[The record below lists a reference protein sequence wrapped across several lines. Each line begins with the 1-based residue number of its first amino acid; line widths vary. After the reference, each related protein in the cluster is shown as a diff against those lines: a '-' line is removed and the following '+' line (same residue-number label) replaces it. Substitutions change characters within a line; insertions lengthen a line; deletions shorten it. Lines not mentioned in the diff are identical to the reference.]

1 MNLLK
6 IKSLLLAIFKVT
18 LFAIII
24 TDQAQLPWPSR
35 TDNTRSLEQRSLKM
49 STTPGFAMPS
59 PEEQERKVAEWREK
73 LVGKTLVDDTPKE
86 GEAKPTSDQ
95 AVGRREEESAED
107 QTEAKGDGG
116 DDQESVLLSSLPQPR
131 RIIRPGSRVTRDLR
145 PNRLNVMCDENG
157 VVSDVRY
164 F

>member
-1 MNLLK
+1 
-6 IKSLLLAIFKVT
+6 
-18 LFAIII
+18 
-24 TDQAQLPWPSR
+24 
-35 TDNTRSLEQRSLKM
+35 
-49 STTPGFAMPS
+49 MPS

-73 LVGKTLVDDTPKE
+73 LVGKTL
-86 GEAKPTSDQ
+86 
-95 AVGRREEESAED
+95 SAED

>member
-1 MNLLK
+1 
-6 IKSLLLAIFKVT
+6 
-18 LFAIII
+18 
-24 TDQAQLPWPSR
+24 
-35 TDNTRSLEQRSLKM
+35 M